1 MKKVL
6 KLFFVFS
13 MCLSQL
19 FFAALYSNVSAIQD
33 DDQIVEE
40 VDQDNTEKDTTSE
53 TTQDESENNNGE
65 EIENN
70 TVTEETDNLDSESND
85 VHVVQAFN
93 ENTEKEVVNIN
104 ESWTFTNYDNKSST
118 VNLPYCWEYVHP
130 TMSYIPQMNSK
141 TCTYEKTLDVSKYK
155 NKNLFLKFYGA
166 NKNTVLYIDGKKVG
180 EHVGGFSA
188 FIFDITEYVKNDT
201 IKIKVE
207 TVNIDTASIPVN
219 SDFTHWAGL
228 YRDVELIATNDAYI
242 STEDNGTKGIYVSQ
256 SFSGN
261 NAIAKIKTKFSSK
274 GNENKDFKV
283 VTTILNNEG
292 QEVSKNEQNINLL
305 ANTTCQENVQ
315 ELTVENVHRWNGTKD
330 PYLYTVKVELKD
342 MEENVY
348 DSQTQKVG
356 FRTFKVKDGNFYL
369 NGKLYKLN
377 GVGMH
382 QDREG
387 YGNATT
393 KEMKEEDIN
402 TIMEMGANAI
412 RTAHYAH
419 DQSLYDLADEKG
431 LIVWTEIPFYL
442 LMADTTTFRETTK
455 QQLVELIRQNYN
467 HPSIICW
474 GIQNEV
480 NTNPQ
485 FASYGQEFNVS
496 TKTLSAFMK
505 ELASLAKKE
514 DSSRF
519 VVQAHIDGTE
529 KLKESLNWT
538 RNSDIDY
545 TGFNLYYG
553 FKTEVKAADETGREI
568 IKGLY
573 SNKIDSSCDLL
584 GQDSIIISEYGAGGN
599 IDQHATINSDFSW
612 SGNDTAIKEHPEEY
626 QSYVLES
633 AYDAISK
640 QDNVWVAFVWN
651 MFDFSSYRNSG
662 GKERT
667 NNKGLVCYD
676 HKTRKDSFYFYK
688 ANWNKNDKFVY
699 ITSRRKTE
707 RTANDSTIKVYSNC
721 ENVRL
726 VVAGKDYGYG
736 KLQQKGVFTWD
747 NVKYVGDNTEIQAIG
762 ESGDKE
768 YTDSIVVNG
777 PNNKDDVSVKYKS
790 QVQDYGWQS
799 GWQKDGST
807 SGTIGESKR
816 LEAVRL
822 ELTSDVSDGEILYKS
837 HVQDEGWQSKWKSD
851 GQISGTVGIGK
862 RLEAIQIKLNGNV
875 SKKYNVYY
883 RVHVQDYGWLDWAK
897 NGEQSGSDAYSIEAY
912 QIAVL
917 PAGNKAPGKTV
928 YTYHTVDMEM
938 EAHVSDIGW
947 QNKENNGNIIGT
959 TGKAKGIE
967 AYSLSVAKENLGIS
981 YASCINGEWQQE
993 VKDGQTSGTTGQAKH
1008 IEAIKIQLTG
1018 TEKENYHVYYRV
1030 HVSNIGWL
1038 DWTCDGE
1045 AAGTKNYNY
1054 PIEAIQIEVVS
1065 SDSDN
1070 IPEVGEA
1077 YKEKIDNV
1085 RYCAHVSDIGWQSS
1099 VTNGDIAGTTGKNKA
1114 IEALK
1119 IETDLE
1125 NLNIEYTSCNKKD
1138 EWQSWTNKGE
1148 ATGTVGAAKALE
1160 AIKIKLSG
1168 ESSSE
1173 YHVYYRVYVSNFGW
1187 LDWTSDGEPAG
1198 TNGYGYN
1205 IEALQIK
1212 VMKEG
1217 ESEIPELGES
1227 YREKGKGI
1235 SYRAHV
1241 RNLGWQQYVENG
1253 NQAGTTGKAL
1263 CVEALQIEK
1272 PNIEY
1277 DGNIEYRAHVSDIG
1291 WQNWVNDGEVAGT
1304 TGRAKAIEAIQ
1315 IKLTGEIEKKID
1327 I

>member
-6 KLFFVFS
+6 KLFVVFS

-568 IKGLY
+568 IKDLY

-699 ITSRRKTE
+699 IISRRKTE

-897 NGEQSGSDAYSIEAY
+897 NGESAGTIGLSKRIEA
-912 QIAVL
+912 IEVKL
-917 PAGNKAPGKTV
+917 VKKGENAPGATNRPCVEPKLEYSTHIQD
-928 YTYHTVDMEM
+928 Y
-938 EAHVSDIGW
+938 GW
-947 QNKENNGNIIGT
+947 QGSK
-959 TGKAKGIE
+959 
-967 AYSLSVAKENLGIS
+967 YD
-981 YASCINGEWQQE
+981 GEI
-993 VKDGQTSGTTGQAKH
+993 SGTTGESK
-1008 IEAIKIQLTG
+1008 
-1018 TEKENYHVYYRV
+1018 R
-1030 HVSNIGWL
+1030 
-1038 DWTCDGE
+1038 
-1045 AAGTKNYNY
+1045 
-1054 PIEAIQIEVVS
+1054 
-1065 SDSDN
+1065 
-1070 IPEVGEA
+1070 
-1077 YKEKIDNV
+1077 
-1085 RYCAHVSDIGWQSS
+1085 
-1099 VTNGDIAGTTGKNKA
+1099 
-1114 IEALK
+1114 
-1119 IETDLE
+1119 
-1125 NLNIEYTSCNKKD
+1125 
-1138 EWQSWTNKGE
+1138 
-1148 ATGTVGAAKALE
+1148 LE
-1160 AIKIKLSG
+1160 AIKINIKNVK
-1168 ESSSE
+1168 
-1173 YHVYYRVYVSNFGW
+1173 Y
-1187 LDWTSDGEPAG
+1187 AG
-1198 TNGYGYN
+1198 S
-1205 IEALQIK
+1205 IK
-1212 VMKEG
+1212 YQTH
-1217 ESEIPELGES
+1217 I
-1227 YREKGKGI
+1227 
-1235 SYRAHV
+1235 
-1241 RNLGWQQYVENG
+1241 Q
-1253 NQAGTTGKAL
+1253 
-1263 CVEALQIEK
+1263 
-1272 PNIEY
+1272 
-1277 DGNIEYRAHVSDIG
+1277 DIG
-1291 WQNWVNDGEVAGT
+1291 WQENKSNGEISGT
-1304 TGRAKAIEAIQ
+1304 SGLSKRLEAIK
-1315 IKLTGEIEKKID
+1315 ISLTGEMSEKYDIYYRVHAQDYGWLGWACNGQSAGTEGMSKRLEAIEIQLVKKGANAPGD
-1327 I
+1327 TNNCFYKK

>member
-6 KLFFVFS
+6 KLFVVFS

-568 IKGLY
+568 IKDLY

-851 GQISGTVGIGK
+851 GQISGTV
-862 RLEAIQIKLNGNV
+862 
-875 SKKYNVYY
+875 
-883 RVHVQDYGWLDWAK
+883 
-897 NGEQSGSDAYSIEAY
+897 
-912 QIAVL
+912 
-917 PAGNKAPGKTV
+917 
-928 YTYHTVDMEM
+928 
-938 EAHVSDIGW
+938 
-947 QNKENNGNIIGT
+947 
-959 TGKAKGIE
+959 
-967 AYSLSVAKENLGIS
+967 
-981 YASCINGEWQQE
+981 
-993 VKDGQTSGTTGQAKH
+993 
-1008 IEAIKIQLTG
+1008 
-1018 TEKENYHVYYRV
+1018 
-1030 HVSNIGWL
+1030 
-1038 DWTCDGE
+1038 
-1045 AAGTKNYNY
+1045 
-1054 PIEAIQIEVVS
+1054 
-1065 SDSDN
+1065 
-1070 IPEVGEA
+1070 
-1077 YKEKIDNV
+1077 
-1085 RYCAHVSDIGWQSS
+1085 
-1099 VTNGDIAGTTGKNKA
+1099 
-1114 IEALK
+1114 
-1119 IETDLE
+1119 
-1125 NLNIEYTSCNKKD
+1125 
-1138 EWQSWTNKGE
+1138 
-1148 ATGTVGAAKALE
+1148 
-1160 AIKIKLSG
+1160 
-1168 ESSSE
+1168 
-1173 YHVYYRVYVSNFGW
+1173 
-1187 LDWTSDGEPAG
+1187 
-1198 TNGYGYN
+1198 
-1205 IEALQIK
+1205 
-1212 VMKEG
+1212 
-1217 ESEIPELGES
+1217 
-1227 YREKGKGI
+1227 
-1235 SYRAHV
+1235 
-1241 RNLGWQQYVENG
+1241 
-1253 NQAGTTGKAL
+1253 
-1263 CVEALQIEK
+1263 
-1272 PNIEY
+1272 
-1277 DGNIEYRAHVSDIG
+1277 
-1291 WQNWVNDGEVAGT
+1291 
-1304 TGRAKAIEAIQ
+1304 
-1315 IKLTGEIEKKID
+1315 
-1327 I
+1327 